1 MTNNT
6 ETLSIDAAETLL
18 AKALQGQGAAPD
30 AARSVARALA
40 AAEAEGQSG
49 HGFSRLADY
58 AAQLKTGKV
67 NPDAQPRCTA
77 VFETVLRV
85 DAQNGFAY
93 PALDLAIEKGAEVAG
108 RLGCVSVAIT
118 RSHHCGAL
126 SVQVEKIAR
135 AGLIG
140 IMVAN
145 TPGGIAP
152 WGASKPVF
160 GTNPIAFS
168 APRAD
173 GPPLVID
180 LSLSRVARGKVMHAR
195 KTGQSIPEG
204 WALDSKGRPTTDAAA
219 ALAGSL
225 LPAAGAKGFGLSLC
239 IDMMTTLLAGGV
251 PGTAVGPMRG
261 EPLQPM
267 NASHLFIAIDPSH
280 LRVMPGALAEI
291 DAVIEA
297 VHAAKTVPGAPPPRV
312 PGEGRKQAAESAG
325 DHVEIPPGTLA
336 GLKRAAAK
344 LGQALPNGW
353 NEEPDT

>member
-1 MTNNT
+1 MKV
-6 ETLSIDAAETLL
+6 L
-18 AKALQGQGAAPD
+18 AKEARGVVAGLFAAGGL
-30 AARSVARALA
+30 SQK
-40 AAEAEGQSG
+40 AAEAMADALVEASQQGLPAHGLMQAEAYLDHLAAGTVSKADAPVSVKSSG
-49 HGFSRLADY
+49 ALAHIDAGHMFGHLSGAIAMGHAVENAQRHGIGAASVQHGFH
-58 AAQLKTGKV
+58 
-67 NPDAQPRCTA
+67 
-77 VFETVLRV
+77 F
-85 DAQNGFAY
+85 
-93 PALDLAIEKGAEVAG
+93 GAAG
-108 RLGCVSVAIT
+108 RYAEQAAAVGC
-118 RSHHCGAL
+118 
-126 SVQVEKIAR
+126 
-135 AGLIG
+135 IG
-140 IMVAN
+140 IAMSNSRAVMAP
-145 TPGGIAP
+145 PGAVEP
-152 WGASKPVF
+152 LV
-160 GTNPIAFS
+160 GTNPLAIAIPAGDHSPVVFDMATS
-168 APRAD
+168 A
-173 GPPLVID
+173 GG
-180 LSLSRVARGKVMHAR
+180 VAKIVMAR
-195 KTGQSIPEG
+195 QAGEPIPEG